1 MIDVDAFAREWIAA
15 WNAHDLERGL
25 SHYAPDGEL
34 SSPLA
39 AARGPGAGGEVRGRG
54 GAGSG
59 GYVRGE
65 AELRAYWEPALAA
78 NPDLHFE
85 LEAVLTAV
93 DGCTILYRNQRGR
106 LVAESLFWNAARL
119 VTRAAVAYGPT
130 AG

>member
-15 WNAHDLERGL
+15 WNAHDLERVL
-25 SHYAPDGEL
+25 SHYSPEVEL
-34 SSPLA
+34 SSPIA
-39 AARGPGAGGEVRGRG
+39 AERVP
-54 GAGSG
+54 GSG
-59 GYVRGE
+59 GYIRGE

-78 NPDLHFE
+78 NPDLHFA

-93 DGCTILYRNQRGR
+93 DGCTILYRNQRGQ
-106 LVAESLFWNAARL
+106 LVAESVFWNDAGL

>member
-1 MIDVDAFAREWIAA
+1 MPNVVEVTAFAREWIAA
-15 WNAHDLERGL
+15 WNAHDLERVL
-25 SHYAPDGEL
+25 SQYASDVEL

-39 AARGPGAGGEVRGRG
+39 AERVP
-54 GAGSG
+54 GSG

-65 AELRAYWEPALAA
+65 AALRAYWEPALAA

-93 DGCTILYRNQRGR
+93 DGCTILYRNHRDQ
-106 LVAESLFWNAARL
+106 LVAESLFWNDAGK
-119 VTRAAVAYGPT
+119 VVRAAVAYGPT

>member
-1 MIDVDAFAREWIAA
+1 MPNVMDVDALAHEWIAA
-15 WNAHDLERGL
+15 WNAHDLERVL
-25 SHYAPDGEL
+25 SHYAPDVEL

-39 AARGPGAGGEVRGRG
+39 AERVP
-54 GAGSG
+54 GSG

-93 DGCTILYRNQRGR
+93 DGCTILYRNHRGQ
-106 LVAESLFWNAARL
+106 LGPESLYWNDAGK
-119 VTRAAVAYGPT
+119 VTRAAVAYGP
-130 AG
+130 AAR

>member
-1 MIDVDAFAREWIAA
+1 MTDVTDVDGFAREWIAA
-15 WNAHDLERGL
+15 WNAHDLERVL
-25 SHYAPDGEL
+25 SHYSPDIQL
-34 SSPLA
+34 SSPVA
-39 AARGPGAGGEVRGRG
+39 AERVP
-54 GAGSG
+54 GSG

-65 AELRAYWEPALAA
+65 AELRAYWQPALAA

-93 DGCTILYRNQRGR
+93 DGCTILYRNHRGQ
-106 LVAESLFWNAARL
+106 LVAESLYWNEAGL

>member
-1 MIDVDAFAREWIAA
+1 MAMIDVDAFAREWIAA
-15 WNAHDLERGL
+15 WNAHDLERVL
-25 SHYAPDGEL
+25 AHYAADVEL

-39 AARGPGAGGEVRGRG
+39 AERVPDSGGSVRGK
-54 GAGSG
+54 A
-59 GYVRGE
+59 
-65 AELRAYWEPALAA
+65 ALRAYWEPALAA

-93 DGCTILYRNQRGR
+93 DGCTILYRNHRGQ
-106 LVAESLFWNAARL
+106 LVAESLFWNGDGL

>member
-1 MIDVDAFAREWIAA
+1 MDVETFAREWIAA
-15 WNAHDLERGL
+15 WNAHDLERVL
-25 SHYAPDGEL
+25 AHYSPDIQL
-34 SSPLA
+34 SSPVA
-39 AARGPGAGGEVRGRG
+39 AERVP
-54 GAGSG
+54 GSG

-65 AELRAYWEPALAA
+65 AELRAYWQPALAA

-93 DGCTILYRNQRGR
+93 DGCTILYRNHRGQ
-106 LVAESLFWNAARL
+106 LVAESLYLNEAGL